1 MNRAAKANGK
11 KGLPKSKS
19 GLKKKK
25 SQRSLKVW
33 PAANNGDEWDE
44 GMPGHWYAD
53 ADGNEWW
60 DAEGEPSYYWDPSGS
75 YEYSGDWAIGE
86 GGLAEPVLSRRKRGK
101 QSEKASSSKGPE
113 NPKPKKSAKAK
124 AVKAKA
130 KPGRKAVAEDDE
142 EEPAGAPGDE
152 SVATPKPS
160 RKKAKV
166 AKRKDTSESAADA
179 RPATA
184 ATASKPQIR
193 KDYDDIDTVQT
204 WVKSIECDGDDTTL
218 KTQVRAF
225 LPPFKGSTRLNIY
238 WTRYSCGVTLHYKKE
253 DGSNAKTD
261 VGFFSFSK
269 CNAGLCH
276 AVACGRFMAHEL

>member
-1 MNRAAKANGK
+1 M
-11 KGLPKSKS
+11 
-19 GLKKKK
+19 
-25 SQRSLKVW
+25 
-33 PAANNGDEWDE
+33 
-44 GMPGHWYAD
+44 
-53 ADGNEWW
+53 
-60 DAEGEPSYYWDPSGS
+60 
-75 YEYSGDWAIGE
+75 
-86 GGLAEPVLSRRKRGK
+86 
-101 QSEKASSSKGPE
+101 
-113 NPKPKKSAKAK
+113 
-124 AVKAKA
+124 
-130 KPGRKAVAEDDE
+130 AEDDE

-225 LPPFKGSTRLNIY
+225 LPPFKGSTRLKTSTPGTHVVSPCT
-238 WTRYSCGVTLHYKKE
+238 TRR
-253 DGSNAKTD
+253 KT
-261 VGFFSFSK
+261 
-269 CNAGLCH
+269 
-276 AVACGRFMAHEL
+276 VAMLRRMWVSSASRSVMRGCAMQWLCGRFMAHEL